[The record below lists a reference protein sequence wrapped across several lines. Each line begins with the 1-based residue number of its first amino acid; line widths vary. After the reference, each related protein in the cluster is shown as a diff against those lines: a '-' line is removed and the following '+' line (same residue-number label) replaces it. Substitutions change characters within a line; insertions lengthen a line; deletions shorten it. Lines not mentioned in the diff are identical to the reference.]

1 MKKTKFILLSGVLGL
16 SAAIIALFGSC
27 QVHSGSCHVFFE
39 TEKRRLSVFVTSYDT
54 KGPIIA
60 ENF

>member
-16 SAAIIALFGSC
+16 SAAIIALSGSC
-27 QVHSGSCHVFFE
+27 QVHPGSCHVFF
-39 TEKRRLSVFVTSYDT
+39 EKRRLSVFVTSHDT

-60 ENF
+60 ESF